1 MHQVYIS
8 WRSLAPQFSCS
19 LSARRRTSYFVSRGH
34 EFVKTVHPGPFS
46 SPEPRNMFYKQTSA
60 FVQEGITL
68 AYSVQ
73 VILFRFPLHY
83 SPTSYKWSSAASV
96 RGRGQL
102 DTFGFTP
109 HKVNRCCRWFF
120 FRDQSFEWHNE
131 VFSWSPH
138 KSAIRCDVRH
148 HMHWGKKT
156 LNFLLELKLKVRN
169 S

>member
-46 SPEPRNMFYKQTSA
+46 SPGPRNTFYKQTSA

-120 FRDQSFEWHNE
+120 FSWPKLWVAQWSVLVESSQECHSLWRQTSHALREKNPQFSTGVE
-131 VFSWSPH
+131 V
-138 KSAIRCDVRH
+138 KS
-148 HMHWGKKT
+148 
-156 LNFLLELKLKVRN
+156 
-169 S
+169 